1 MTGSLAPRR
10 RKEKPLTPTPGR
22 LVCDPA
28 PSLIAT
34 AGATLAVAPL
44 ELSDPSPP
52 RFALEGDHAAHRTV
66 GSDSSPHQPS
76 RATRRVVPRDPR
88 DGARRHPRG
97 EPATGH
103 GAALLPP
110 DPPVSSYDVVRRD
123 PAPQRAASAGE
134 LGVDLRRVP
143 ALQRPRG
150 ARSGCRARGM
160 PPVQRAVSRR
170 MARFGFG

>member
-1 MTGSLAPRR
+1 LARSA
-10 RKEKPLTPTPGR
+10 KEKGETTASARYGREAKDLTPDP

-44 ELSDPSPP
+44 ELPDPSPP

-103 GAALLPP
+103 GAALLPGAP
-110 DPPVSSYDVVRRD
+110 GHAR
-123 PAPQRAASAGE
+123 PALPALAP
-134 LGVDLRRVP
+134 LGLRRILLPP
-143 ALQRPRG
+143 AVAHDATTETLPSIKTPP
-150 ARSGCRARGM
+150 ADHRA
-160 PPVQRAVSRR
+160 Q
-170 MARFGFG
+170 